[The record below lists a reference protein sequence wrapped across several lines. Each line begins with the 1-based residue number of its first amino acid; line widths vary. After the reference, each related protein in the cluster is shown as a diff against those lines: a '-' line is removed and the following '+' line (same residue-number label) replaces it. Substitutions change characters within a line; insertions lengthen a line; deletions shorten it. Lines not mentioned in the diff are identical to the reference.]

1 MSLFREEM
9 QVKFEDVDLKI
20 LLSEYISDMFSCTRE
35 RKQGKKETKK
45 LYFVE
50 ARPQI

>member
-9 QVKFEDVDLKI
+9 QVKFEEYLKI
-20 LLSEYISDMFSCTRE
+20 LLSEYISDVFLHLW
-35 RKQGKKETKK
+35 KQTGKKETKK